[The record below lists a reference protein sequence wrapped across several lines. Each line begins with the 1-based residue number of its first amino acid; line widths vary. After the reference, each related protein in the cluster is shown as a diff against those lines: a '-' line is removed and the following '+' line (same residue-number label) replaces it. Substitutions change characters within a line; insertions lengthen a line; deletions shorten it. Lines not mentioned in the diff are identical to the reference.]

1 MNSERGA
8 LALVGSGEYLI
19 QMQEIETDL
28 LHRGI
33 SRGKTNTYI
42 QIPTGAGQ
50 ESADRIEFWKERGA
64 AQAERIGAECKFLP
78 ILKREDAFNAQ
89 YVDEVTNAGLIYFSG
104 GDPGYITE
112 IFEGTPLWEKI
123 KSEFHSG
130 TSLAGCSAGAMAFGS
145 KIVGIRKSHAQSG
158 LGLIPEIEVIPHYD
172 KFLGWVPDRIASIA
186 LRSDPGTYLL
196 GIDEDTALVLTDKW
210 RVQGRAKVHVLKGLP
225 ESPQTFVSGDEVALL
240 QSFA

>member
-1 MNSERGA
+1 MSSERGA
-8 LALVGSGEYLI
+8 LALVGSGEYLT
-19 QMQEIETDL
+19 QMQEIESDL

-33 SRGKTNTYI
+33 SRGKSNTYI

-50 ESADRIEFWKERGA
+50 ESADRIAFWKERGL
-64 AQAERIGAECKFLP
+64 AQAQRLNAQCHFLP
-78 ILKREDAFNAQ
+78 ILKREDAFNTQ
-89 YVDEVTNAGLIYFSG
+89 YIEQITDAGLIYFSG

-112 IFEGTPLWEKI
+112 VFQDTPLWERI
-123 KSEFHSG
+123 KSEFYSG

-172 KFLGWVPDRIASIA
+172 KFLGWVPDRIASIT
-186 LRSDPGTYLL
+186 LRSDEGTYLL

-210 RVQGRAKVHVLKGLP
+210 RVQGRSKVHVLKGLP
-225 ESPQTFVSGDEVALL
+225 QSPQTFISGEEIELL
-240 QSFA
+240 QTFK